1 MYKLA
6 KYLKPFIALIL
17 GAVILL
23 FVQAMCDLSL
33 PDYMS
38 DIVNVGIQQSGIEKA
53 VPKAIRKS
61 EMDKLTVFINENDK
75 TTVLNDYTLVDKN
88 SSDYDKYLKDY
99 PNLEKGPIYVLKD
112 ITSSEMDSISPIMG
126 KAFLSVSG
134 VDKMKASAK
143 GGVINFN
150 GQKLPASTDLF
161 ALFSKLPAA
170 QKNKITEDMNKKFT
184 SLGDKMVN
192 QAAAGSVK
200 TEYKALGMNTGDL
213 QSSYII
219 TRGVY
224 MLLVSLVS
232 AFCTIVVG
240 FLASRAAAGLS
251 RNLRK
256 NIFTKVESFS
266 NNEFDKFSTASLITR
281 TTNDITQI
289 QMLVVIGIRML
300 IYAPIVGIG
309 GVIKATNK
317 SSSMSWT
324 IALAVVILIALI
336 GSVFTV
342 ALPKF
347 KAIQKL
353 VDRLNLVTRENL
365 SGMMVIRAF
374 NTQKFEEN
382 RFDKANKDLT
392 DVNLFVN
399 RVMVVMF
406 PAMTLIMNGVT
417 ILIVWVGAHKIAD
430 SSMQVGDM
438 MAFMQYALQIIFSFL
453 MMSFMFILVPRAS
466 VSGQRIAEVL
476 ETEVTIL
483 DPKEP
488 KHFENKVQG
497 VVEFKNV
504 CFKYPGAEE
513 DVIDNVSFKALPGQ
527 TTAFIGATGSGK
539 STLINLLP
547 RFYDITGGEI
557 LIDGVDI
564 RDITQHELREQIGYV
579 PQKGSLFQGT
589 IDSNL
594 RYADE
599 NATEAEI
606 RKAAEIAQATE
617 FIDEKPEGY
626 NTEISQGGSNVSGGQ
641 KQRLSI
647 ARALLKKSQIY
658 IFDDSFSALDF
669 KTDAMLRKA
678 LKDQTASSTLLIV
691 AQRISTIMNAEQI
704 IVLDEGKIVGIGTH
718 DELMEN
724 CEPYKEIAF
733 SQLSKEELA

>member
-1 MYKLA
+1 
-6 KYLKPFIALIL
+6 
-17 GAVILL
+17 
-23 FVQAMCDLSL
+23 
-33 PDYMS
+33 
-38 DIVNVGIQQSGIEKA
+38 
-53 VPKAIRKS
+53 
-61 EMDKLTVFINENDK
+61 
-75 TTVLNDYTLVDKN
+75 
-88 SSDYDKYLKDY
+88 
-99 PNLEKGPIYVLKD
+99 
-112 ITSSEMDSISPIMG
+112 
-126 KAFLSVSG
+126 
-134 VDKMKASAK
+134 
-143 GGVINFN
+143 
-150 GQKLPASTDLF
+150 
-161 ALFSKLPAA
+161 
-170 QKNKITEDMNKKFT
+170 
-184 SLGDKMVN
+184 
-192 QAAAGSVK
+192 
-200 TEYKALGMNTGDL
+200 
-213 QSSYII
+213 
-219 TRGVY
+219 
-224 MLLVSLVS
+224 
-232 AFCTIVVG
+232 
-240 FLASRAAAGLS
+240 
-251 RNLRK
+251 
-256 NIFTKVESFS
+256 
-266 NNEFDKFSTASLITR
+266 
-281 TTNDITQI
+281 
-289 QMLVVIGIRML
+289 MLVVIGIRML

-438 MAFMQYALQIIFSFL
+438 MAFMQYAIQIIFSFL

-466 VSGQRIAEVL
+466 VSAQRIAEVL

-497 VVEFKNV
+497 IVEFKNV

-599 NATEAEI
+599 NATEDEI